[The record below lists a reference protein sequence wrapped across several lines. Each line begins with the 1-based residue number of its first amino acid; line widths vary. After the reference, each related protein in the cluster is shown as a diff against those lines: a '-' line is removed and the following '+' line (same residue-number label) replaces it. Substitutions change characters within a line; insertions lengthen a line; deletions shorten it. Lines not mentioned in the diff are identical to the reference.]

1 MFKLFPLV
9 IYTDGATE
17 GYLKNGN
24 INLDDLVIIK
34 LEMEK
39 NLKIGIIGAG
49 IQGVCNALFL
59 QKKGYQVTLF
69 DKDEPGNLSASY
81 GNAGHFSPYA
91 SIPLNRPD
99 ILTDVPAMLLSSS
112 GPLAVKWNYVPKMIP
127 WFLKFLKNCS
137 TKNMMHTAKYMHQIL
152 DLALPAYDELF
163 DEIDLSGLVE
173 NKGIM
178 YIWNDQNLKSR
189 ELEINIR
196 NEIGA
201 EQQLL
206 NQKEIHDLEP
216 NIKKIYHAGVFY
228 KKARHARNP
237 KKILL
242 KLLDLFLKK
251 DGKFLKLNV
260 QDITFDNEKPIL
272 KSDVQ
277 TFIFDRVV
285 IACGAFSKKLTDKLD
300 EKIPLDTER
309 GYHVHFKGC
318 DHLVSRPVVFTN
330 RGFGMT
336 PMEQGLRVVGTV
348 EFGGLENPLS
358 KGRIK
363 NLVNNAKYM
372 LDGLPEHE
380 DEWLGFRP
388 TLPDYLPVIGPSKN
402 YKNVFYSFGHHH
414 LGWTL
419 AAISGKI
426 ISNMIAN
433 KNTNLNLEPYSSK
446 RF

>member
-1 MFKLFPLV
+1 M
-9 IYTDGATE
+9 T
-17 GYLKNGN
+17 N
-24 INLDDLVIIK
+24 
-34 LEMEK
+34 
-39 NLKIGIIGAG
+39 NLKVGIIGAG
-49 IQGVCNALFL
+49 IQGVCSALFL
-59 QKKGYQVTLF
+59 QKKGYEVTLF
-69 DKDEPGNLSASY
+69 DREEPGGSTASS

-99 ILTDVPAMLLSSS
+99 ILTDIPAMLLSST
-112 GPLAVKWNYVPKMIP
+112 GPLALKWNYVPKMIP

-137 TKNMMHTAKYMHQIL
+137 TKKMMHTAKYMHQIL
-152 DLALPAYDELF
+152 DIALPAYDELF
-163 DEIDLSGLVE
+163 EEIDLSGLVE
-173 NKGIM
+173 NNGIM

-189 ELEINIR
+189 ELETSIR

-206 NQKEIHDLEP
+206 NKKEIHDLEP

-237 KKILL
+237 GKIWL
-242 KLLDLFLKK
+242 KLFENFVKK
-251 DGKFLKLNV
+251 GGKFLKLNI
-260 QDITFDNEKPIL
+260 QDLNFDYDKPVIR
-272 KSDVQ
+272 SETQRFV
-277 TFIFDRVV
+277 FDKLV
-285 IACGAFSKKLTDKLD
+285 ISCGAFSKKLTDKLH
-300 EKIPLDTER
+300 ENIPLDTER
-309 GYHVHFKGC
+309 GYHIHFKGC
-318 DHLVSRPVVFTN
+318 DHLISRPVVFQN

-348 EFGGLENPLS
+348 EFGGLENQLS
-358 KGRIK
+358 KSRIK

-419 AAISGKI
+419 GAISGKI
-426 ISNMIAN
+426 ISKMIDN
-433 KNTNLNLEPYSSK
+433 ENTNLDLQPYSSV
-446 RF
+446 RFS